1 MGCASS
7 SLDNEEKVARCKKR
21 KKLMK
26 QAVDARNEFAKAQMC
41 YLLALRNTGATL
53 RQFAE
58 VESIE
63 LNRAS
68 SYNQFR
74 HYRITLPPP
83 PLPPPPP
90 PPPLPPPTPPPHLYL
105 QPTVVSPLH
114 RSVSSNFS
122 SIPDNLT
129 DHRNNSSNK
138 PSSPPKHSTAS
149 TQNWNSQHDSDIEAQ
164 TPPPPPSGQLSG
176 WDFWDPFSDSSPA
189 HVSEPRRSRQISED
203 GLKKQQQQQEQVN
216 VEEEQW
222 DETQTEFEDEQE
234 VENINNRFPDKSPA
248 IETDDNSSMISWYS
262 KSTDLAMVLSRKK
275 KNLVEIVKEL
285 DEYFLKASAGG
296 KEVSRI
302 LETAKG
308 FLDHNFGDSKMNSY
322 QSAKVFSALSWSWSS
337 KSPLAGRDSMEYQNI
352 DESGRRGS
360 HCSTLEKL
368 HARERRLYE
377 EVRSCEL
384 AKINQNKKMAL
395 LRNRESKGKDEK
407 KIEKTRIAVAI
418 LQSQVLAAHQAVD
431 TTSAS
436 IVNMRENELYP
447 QLIELSE
454 GLMRMWRSMYECHQ
468 VQSHIVQQINQ
479 LNSLPSTE
487 ATSDYHRQA
496 TIQLETEV
504 TAWYNSFCSLIKSQ
518 RKYVQALNGWIKL
531 SLPQPENLIEGNLGC
546 YGPITVLLEEWH
558 QALDRL
564 PEKAASEAI
573 KSFIT
578 VIHAMV
584 VQQTDEQKHRRKSER
599 LAKELEKKLA
609 SLQSLEKKYTN
620 STLGRPTATD
630 TAGSGL
636 RNSLAEKKAKIDA
649 FTRKVQDEKFKHA
662 DSIRIT
668 RAMTLNNL
676 QTSLPNVFQAMMG
689 FSSVCMLQFEDVHSL
704 TKSFRF

>member
-7 SLDNEEKVARCKKR
+7 KIDNEEKVARCKKR

-26 QAVDARNEFAKAQMC
+26 QAVDSRNEFAKAQMG
-41 YLLALRNTGATL
+41 YLQALRNTGATL
-53 RQFAE
+53 RQFSE
-58 VESIE
+58 VESME

-68 SYNQFR
+68 SYNHFR

-90 PPPLPPPTPPPHLYL
+90 PPPLPPPSPPSHLYL
-105 QPTVVSPLH
+105 QPQAVVPPLH

-122 SIPDNLT
+122 SIPDHLT
-129 DHRNNSSNK
+129 DHHNNNGNK

-149 TQNWNSQHDSDIEAQ
+149 TQNWNSQHDSDMEAQ
-164 TPPPPPSGQLSG
+164 TPPPPTSGHLSG

-189 HVSEPRRSRQISED
+189 HASEPIRSRNMSED
-203 GLKKQQQQQEQVN
+203 GLKKEQEPVA

-234 VENINNRFPDKSPA
+234 VENMNNRLPDKSPGR
-248 IETDDNSSMISWYS
+248 ETDDNSSMVSWYT

-275 KNLVEIVKEL
+275 KNLVEIVREL

-308 FLDHNFGDSKMNSY
+308 FLNHNFGDSKKNSY

-337 KSPLAGRDSMEYQNI
+337 KSPLAGRDSIEFQSI
-352 DESGRRGS
+352 EESGRRGS

-368 HARERRLYE
+368 HAGEKKLYE

-384 AKINQNKKMAL
+384 AKIDHEKKLAL
-395 LRNRESKGKDEK
+395 LHHQESKRKDEK
-407 KIEKTRIAVAI
+407 KIENTRIAVAI
-418 LQSQVLAAHQAVD
+418 LESQVLAAHQAVN
-431 TTSAS
+431 TTSAA
-436 IVNMRENELYP
+436 IVNLRENELYP
-447 QLIELSE
+447 QLVELSE

-468 VQSHIVQQINQ
+468 VQNHIVQQINH

-496 TIQLETEV
+496 TVQLETEV
-504 TAWYNSFCSLIKSQ
+504 TAWYNTFCSLIRSQ
-518 RKYVQALNGWIKL
+518 RKYVQALNEWIKL
-531 SLPQPENLIEGNLGC
+531 GLPQSENLPEGDLGC
-546 YGPITVLLEEWH
+546 YGPIAILLEEWQ

-578 VIHAMV
+578 VINAMV
-584 VQQTDEQKHRRKSER
+584 VQQAEEQKHRRKSER

-609 SLQSLEKKYTN
+609 SLQSLERKYTN
-620 STLGRPTATD
+620 STLGRSTATD
-630 TAGSGL
+630 TASSGL
-636 RNSLAEKKAKIDA
+636 KNSLLEKKAKIDA
-649 FTRKVQDEKFKHA
+649 FTRKVQDEKSRHE
-662 DSIRIT
+662 DSIRKT
-668 RAMTLNNL
+668 RSMTLNNL
-676 QTSLPNVFQAMMG
+676 QTSLPNVFQAMMC
-689 FSSVCMLQFEDVHSL
+689 FSSVCMLQFENVHNL